1 MCVSNTSL
9 CSALSILYIVVVV
22 GGGSGMI
29 MKSGRKF
36 CFGEVFFLV
45 SLFFVCRRKHIM
57 WFGFFVCNVQISV
70 RIMFDTNWKHN
81 TRTHR
86 DYIENNT

>member
-9 CSALSILYIVVVV
+9 CSALSILYNVVVV

-36 CFGEVFFLV
+36 CFGGGFL
-45 SLFFVCRRKHIM
+45 LFLCFWCADASI
-57 WFGFFVCNVQISV
+57 
-70 RIMFDTNWKHN
+70 
-81 TRTHR
+81 
-86 DYIENNT
+86 